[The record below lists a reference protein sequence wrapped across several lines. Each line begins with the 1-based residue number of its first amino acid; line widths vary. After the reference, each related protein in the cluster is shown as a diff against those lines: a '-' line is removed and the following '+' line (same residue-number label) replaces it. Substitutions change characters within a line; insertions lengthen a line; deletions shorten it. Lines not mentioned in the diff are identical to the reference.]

1 MTRGKGLSAA
11 LFLGVVCVLGA
22 CGYTTKSA
30 LPPNLRSIAVAPIK
44 NEIDYSAAQRRAL
57 YIPLIEVDI
66 QRAIVNRFQ
75 FDGNLRLASPE
86 TANLVLRGQLVNY
99 DRGELRTD
107 SNDDVEEYRVYVS
120 VNFELWDTARQE
132 IRWSEAGFT
141 GEGTFF
147 VSGPK
152 ATSEQVAIDEAIQ
165 DLARR
170 IVERTI
176 EDW

>member
-1 MTRGKGLSAA
+1 MTRRSWFGMA
-11 LFLGVVCVLGA
+11 LLGMALALGA

-30 LPPNLRSIAVAPIK
+30 LPPNLRSIAVDPIK
-44 NEIDYSAAQRRAL
+44 NQIDYSAAERRAL

-75 FDGNLRLASPE
+75 FDGNLRVAASE
-86 TANLVLRGQLVNY
+86 TANLVLRGHLVTY

-107 SNDDVEEYRVYVS
+107 PNNEVEEYRVYVS
-120 VNFELWDTARQE
+120 VDFELWDSARQE
-132 IRWSEAGFT
+132 IRWSESGFT